1 MKDITTKIC
10 EDKFKINEEYDKIY
24 ALIKSLKDWYNY
36 GVEHTRKNDEMNSHY
51 IKSLPVYNINAD
63 HELNVKKLNIIKAWK
78 N

>member
-1 MKDITTKIC
+1 
-10 EDKFKINEEYDKIY
+10 
-24 ALIKSLKDWYNY
+24 
-36 GVEHTRKNDEMNSHY
+36 MNSHY